1 MYGQMATL
9 MTLEFTTSKLTTQCE
24 HTNTGE
30 RDMYGPVITITIRS
44 AEFTTG
50 KPSNASTCFTFFHG
64 GGRGVG
70 KGWVEGV
77 GGVGGRSERAAP
89 LSHLRR

>member
-1 MYGQMATL
+1 
-9 MTLEFTTSKLTTQCE
+9 
-24 HTNTGE
+24 
-30 RDMYGPVITITIRS
+30 MYGPVITITIRS

-77 GGVGGRSERAAP
+77 WGGGVRGQLLYHTSDVSVTLPYYITAYSQI
-89 LSHLRR
+89 LS